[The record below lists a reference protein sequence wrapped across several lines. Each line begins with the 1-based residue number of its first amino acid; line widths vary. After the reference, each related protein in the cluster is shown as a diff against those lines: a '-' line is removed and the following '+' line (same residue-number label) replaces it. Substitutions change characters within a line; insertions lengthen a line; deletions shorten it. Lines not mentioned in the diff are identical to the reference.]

1 MIPTDTTK
9 NATRPLWRRASKVWL
24 LIGIA
29 VVLALVIGVV
39 IEEASKTAPTPYSA
53 FLDLLDAGNVASVT
67 FHGTEI
73 DGRFKQPVDS
83 ALSGGTA
90 QQDTFISR
98 VPDFG
103 DPTLIPELRKQHVV
117 IDVEPESSWSW
128 LLSRIPWP
136 ILLFVGAMIVSGF
149 VRLLRGRNS
158 STVSTLP
165 AHGMMGL
172 ISRLFT
178 KPQQEQQQAATSPTP
193 HGDEPKSR

>member
-1 MIPTDTTK
+1 MIPKDTTK
-9 NATRPLWRRASKVWL
+9 NAPRPLWRRVSKVWL

-39 IEEASKTAPTPYSA
+39 IEEAGKTAPMPYSA
-53 FLDLLDAGNVASVT
+53 FLDQLEAGNVASVT

-73 DGRFKQPVDS
+73 DGLFKQPMDS

-90 QQDTFISR
+90 PRDTFSSL

-117 IDVEPESSWSW
+117 IDVEPESSWTW

-136 ILLFVGAMIVSGF
+136 ILLFFGAMIVSGF

-158 STVSTLP
+158 QSGSAVSTLP
-165 AHGMMGL
+165 VHGMMGL
-172 ISRLFT
+172 VSGLLK
-178 KPQQEQQQAATSPTP
+178 KPQQAATPPTP
-193 HGDEPKSR
+193 HGDEPKNR